1 MIENNMTVKVTN
13 RDNGSVGYSVPDLGV
28 HRTFQPKESKEIS
41 AEELR
46 KLSYL
51 PGGDVIIKDYLII
64 HNEELLKEL
73 LGEVEPEY
81 YYSEDEVKTLLLSGS
96 LEQLQDCL
104 DFAPNGVIDLIKSL
118 AVNLKIDNVSKRKA
132 IQDKT
137 GFNVTRAIEIN
148 EETAKCIG
156 LKRPSVIKTTK
167 IYTGSRQKLGCKIG
181 DLTNELRKEFM
192 CKYKE
197 YQENIMNKW
206 N

>member
-1 MIENNMTVKVTN
+1 MIENNMTIKVTN

-104 DFAPNGVIDLIKSL
+104 DFAPTGVQDLIKKYAVSL
-118 AVNLKIDNVSKRKA
+118 PLTDLNKRRALKE
-132 IQDKT
+132 KT
-137 GFNVTRAIEIN
+137 GFDVDKAIEL
-148 EETAKCIG
+148 EAADKAPEKPTEAKVTTSAAPGHRRTTANYKPVE
-156 LKRPSVIKTTK
+156 KAPAAAPAVEKVIEKA
-167 IYTGSRQKLGCKIG
+167 
-181 DLTNELRKEFM
+181 
-192 CKYKE
+192 
-197 YQENIMNKW
+197 
-206 N
+206 

>member
-1 MIENNMTVKVTN
+1 MVENNMTVKVTN
-13 RDNGSVGYSVPDLGV
+13 RDNGSVGYTVPDLGV
-28 HRTFQPKESKEIS
+28 HRTFQPRESKEIS

-51 PGGDVIIKDYLII
+51 PGGDVIIKEYLII

-81 YYSEDEVKTLLLSGS
+81 YYSEDEVKALLLSGS

-118 AVNLKIDNVSKRKA
+118 AVSLKIDNVSKRKA

-148 EETAKCIG
+148 EETDEETTSKESTQGRRAAPITAKSEEAQQRRSA
-156 LKRPSVIKTTK
+156 LPKYNVVS
-167 IYTGSRQKLGCKIG
+167 QK
-181 DLTNELRKEFM
+181 
-192 CKYKE
+192 
-197 YQENIMNKW
+197 
-206 N
+206 

>member
-1 MIENNMTVKVTN
+1 MIENSMTIKVTN

-118 AVNLKIDNVSKRKA
+118 AVSLKIDNVSKRKA

-148 EETAKCIG
+148 EETDEETTSKESAQGRRAAPITAKSEEAQQRRSAPP
-156 LKRPSVIKTTK
+156 KYNVVS
-167 IYTGSRQKLGCKIG
+167 QK
-181 DLTNELRKEFM
+181 
-192 CKYKE
+192 
-197 YQENIMNKW
+197 
-206 N
+206 

>member
-1 MIENNMTVKVTN
+1 MIENSMTIKVTN
-13 RDNGSVGYSVPDLGV
+13 RDNGSIGYSVPDLGV

-41 AEELR
+41 AAALR

-104 DFAPNGVIDLIKSL
+104 DVAPNGVIDLIKSL
-118 AVNLKIDNVSKRKA
+118 AVSLKIDNVSKRKA
-132 IQDKT
+132 IQEKT

-148 EETAKCIG
+148 EETEEEEEETSKENNQGRRAAPI
-156 LKRPSVIKTTK
+156 STK
-167 IYTGSRQKLGCKIG
+167 
-181 DLTNELRKEFM
+181 KEEAPQRRSAPP
-192 CKYKE
+192 KY
-197 YQENIMNKW
+197 NVVS
-206 N
+206 

>member
-1 MIENNMTVKVTN
+1 MVENNMTVKVTN
-13 RDNGSVGYSVPDLGV
+13 RDNGSVGYTIPDLNL
-28 HRTFQPKESKEIS
+28 HRTFQPKESKEIT

-51 PGGDVIIKDYLII
+51 PGGDVIIRDYLII
-64 HNEELLKEL
+64 HNNPELLKEL

-81 YYSEDEVKTLLLSGS
+81 YYSEEEVKTLLLSGS

-118 AVNLKIDNVSKRKA
+118 AVSLKIDNVSKRKA

-148 EETAKCIG
+148 EETDEETASKEGTQGRRAAPITAKNEEAQQRRSAPP
-156 LKRPSVIKTTK
+156 KYNVVS
-167 IYTGSRQKLGCKIG
+167 QK
-181 DLTNELRKEFM
+181 
-192 CKYKE
+192 
-197 YQENIMNKW
+197 
-206 N
+206 

>member
-1 MIENNMTVKVTN
+1 MVENNMTVKVTN

-28 HRTFQPKESKEIS
+28 HRTFQPRESKEIS

-51 PGGDVIIKDYLII
+51 PGGDVIIKEYLII

-96 LEQLQDCL
+96 LAQLQDCL
-104 DFAPNGVIDLIKSL
+104 DFAPDGVIDLIKSL
-118 AVNLKIDNVSKRKA
+118 AVSLKIDNVSKRKA

-137 GFNVTRAIEIN
+137 GFNITRAIEIN
-148 EETAKCIG
+148 EETEEGDASKEGAQGRRAAPIAANNEETQQRRSAPP
-156 LKRPSVIKTTK
+156 KYNVVS
-167 IYTGSRQKLGCKIG
+167 QK
-181 DLTNELRKEFM
+181 
-192 CKYKE
+192 
-197 YQENIMNKW
+197 
-206 N
+206 

>member
-1 MIENNMTVKVTN
+1 MVENNMTVKVTN

-28 HRTFQPKESKEIS
+28 HRTFQPRESKEIS

-51 PGGDVIIKDYLII
+51 PGGDVIIKEYLII

-81 YYSEDEVKTLLLSGS
+81 YYSEDEVKALLLSGS

-118 AVNLKIDNVSKRKA
+118 AVSLKIDNVSKRKA

-148 EETAKCIG
+148 EETDEETTSKEGVQGRRAAPITAKSEEAQQRRSAPP
-156 LKRPSVIKTTK
+156 KYNVVS
-167 IYTGSRQKLGCKIG
+167 QK
-181 DLTNELRKEFM
+181 
-192 CKYKE
+192 
-197 YQENIMNKW
+197 
-206 N
+206 

>member
-1 MIENNMTVKVTN
+1 MVENNMTVKVTN

-28 HRTFQPKESKEIS
+28 HRTFQPRESKEIS

-51 PGGDVIIKDYLII
+51 PGGDVIIKEYLII

-96 LEQLQDCL
+96 LAQLQDCL
-104 DFAPNGVIDLIKSL
+104 DFAPDGVIDLIKSL
-118 AVNLKIDNVSKRKA
+118 AVSLKIDNVSKRKA

-148 EETAKCIG
+148 EETDEE
-156 LKRPSVIKTTK
+156 TTSK
-167 IYTGSRQKLGCKIG
+167 EGAQGRRAAPIAANNEETQQRRSTPPKYNVVSQK
-181 DLTNELRKEFM
+181 
-192 CKYKE
+192 
-197 YQENIMNKW
+197 
-206 N
+206 

>member
-1 MIENNMTVKVTN
+1 MVENNMTVKVTN

-28 HRTFQPKESKEIS
+28 HRTFQPRESKEIS

-51 PGGDVIIKDYLII
+51 PGGDVIIKEYLII

-81 YYSEDEVKTLLLSGS
+81 YYSEDEVKALLLSGS

-104 DFAPNGVIDLIKSL
+104 DFAPSGVIDLIKSL
-118 AVNLKIDNVSKRKA
+118 AVSLKIDNVSKRKA

-148 EETAKCIG
+148 EETDEETASKEGAQGRRAAPIAAKSEETQQRRSTPP
-156 LKRPSVIKTTK
+156 KYNVVS
-167 IYTGSRQKLGCKIG
+167 QK
-181 DLTNELRKEFM
+181 
-192 CKYKE
+192 
-197 YQENIMNKW
+197 
-206 N
+206 

>member
-1 MIENNMTVKVTN
+1 MVENNMTVKVTN

-28 HRTFQPKESKEIS
+28 HRTFQPRESKEIS

-51 PGGDVIIKDYLII
+51 PGGDVIIKEYLII

-81 YYSEDEVKTLLLSGS
+81 YYSEDEVKALLLSGS

-118 AVNLKIDNVSKRKA
+118 AVSLKIDNVSKRKA

-148 EETAKCIG
+148 EETDEETTSKESAQGRRAAPITAKSEEAQQRRSAPP
-156 LKRPSVIKTTK
+156 KYNVVS
-167 IYTGSRQKLGCKIG
+167 QK
-181 DLTNELRKEFM
+181 
-192 CKYKE
+192 
-197 YQENIMNKW
+197 
-206 N
+206 

>member
-1 MIENNMTVKVTN
+1 MVENNMTVKVTN

-28 HRTFQPKESKEIS
+28 HRTFQPRESKEIS

-51 PGGDVIIKDYLII
+51 PGGDVIIKEYLII

-81 YYSEDEVKTLLLSGS
+81 YYSEDEVKALLLSGS

-118 AVNLKIDNVSKRKA
+118 AVSLKIDNVSKRKA

-148 EETAKCIG
+148 EETDEETTSKEGAQGRRAAPI
-156 LKRPSVIKTTK
+156 TTK
-167 IYTGSRQKLGCKIG
+167 SEEVQQRRSAPPKYNVVSQK
-181 DLTNELRKEFM
+181 
-192 CKYKE
+192 
-197 YQENIMNKW
+197 
-206 N
+206 

>member
-1 MIENNMTVKVTN
+1 MIENSMTIKVTN

-118 AVNLKIDNVSKRKA
+118 AVSLKIDNVSKRKA
-132 IQDKT
+132 IQEKT

-148 EETAKCIG
+148 EETEEEEEETSKENNQGRRAAPI
-156 LKRPSVIKTTK
+156 STK
-167 IYTGSRQKLGCKIG
+167 
-181 DLTNELRKEFM
+181 KEDAPQRRSAPP
-192 CKYKE
+192 KY
-197 YQENIMNKW
+197 NVVS
-206 N
+206 

>member
-1 MIENNMTVKVTN
+1 MVENNMTIKVTN

-51 PGGDVIIKDYLII
+51 PGGDVIIRDYLII

-81 YYSEDEVKTLLLSGS
+81 YYSEDEVKALLLSGS

-104 DFAPNGVIDLIKSL
+104 DFAPSGVIDLIKSL
-118 AVNLKIDNVSKRKA
+118 AVSLKIDNVSKRKA

-148 EETAKCIG
+148 EETDEETASKESTQGRRAAPITAKSEEAQQRRSAPP
-156 LKRPSVIKTTK
+156 KYNVVS
-167 IYTGSRQKLGCKIG
+167 QK
-181 DLTNELRKEFM
+181 
-192 CKYKE
+192 
-197 YQENIMNKW
+197 
-206 N
+206 

>member
-1 MIENNMTVKVTN
+1 MIENSMTIKVTN

-118 AVNLKIDNVSKRKA
+118 AVSLKIDNVSKRKA
-132 IQDKT
+132 IQEKT

-148 EETAKCIG
+148 EETEEEEETSKENNQGRRAAPI
-156 LKRPSVIKTTK
+156 STK
-167 IYTGSRQKLGCKIG
+167 
-181 DLTNELRKEFM
+181 KEEAPQRRSAPP
-192 CKYKE
+192 KYNVVS
-197 YQENIMNKW
+197 QQ
-206 N
+206 

>member
-1 MIENNMTVKVTN
+1 MIENSMTIKVTN
-13 RDNGSVGYSVPDLGV
+13 RDNGSIGYSVPDLGV

-118 AVNLKIDNVSKRKA
+118 AVSLKIDNVSKRKA
-132 IQDKT
+132 IQEKT

-148 EETAKCIG
+148 EETEEEEETSKENNQGRRAAPI
-156 LKRPSVIKTTK
+156 STK
-167 IYTGSRQKLGCKIG
+167 
-181 DLTNELRKEFM
+181 KEEAPQRRSAPP
-192 CKYKE
+192 KY
-197 YQENIMNKW
+197 NVVS
-206 N
+206 

>member
-1 MIENNMTVKVTN
+1 MVENNMTVKVTN

-28 HRTFQPKESKEIS
+28 HRTFQPRESKEIS

-51 PGGDVIIKDYLII
+51 PGGDVIIKEYLII

-81 YYSEDEVKTLLLSGS
+81 YYSEDEVKALLLSGS

-104 DFAPNGVIDLIKSL
+104 DFAPSGVIDLIKSL
-118 AVNLKIDNVSKRKA
+118 AVSLKIDNVSKRKA

-148 EETAKCIG
+148 EETDEETASKEGTQGRRAAPITAKSEEAQQRRSAPP
-156 LKRPSVIKTTK
+156 KYNVVS
-167 IYTGSRQKLGCKIG
+167 QK
-181 DLTNELRKEFM
+181 
-192 CKYKE
+192 
-197 YQENIMNKW
+197 
-206 N
+206 

>member
-13 RDNGSVGYSVPDLGV
+13 RDNGSFCFLVPDLGV
-28 HRTFQPKESKEIS
+28 HRTFQQKESKEIS

-51 PGGDVIIKDYLII
+51 PGGDVSIKDYLII

-118 AVNLKIDNVSKRKA
+118 AVSLKIDNVSKRKA
-132 IQDKT
+132 IQEKT

-148 EETAKCIG
+148 EETEEEETSKENNQGRRAAPI
-156 LKRPSVIKTTK
+156 STK
-167 IYTGSRQKLGCKIG
+167 
-181 DLTNELRKEFM
+181 KEEAPQRRSAPP
-192 CKYKE
+192 KY
-197 YQENIMNKW
+197 NVVS
-206 N
+206 

>member
-1 MIENNMTVKVTN
+1 MVENNMTVKVTN
-13 RDNGSVGYSVPDLGV
+13 RDNGSVGYTIPDLNI

-51 PGGDVIIKDYLII
+51 PGGDVIIRDYLII
-64 HNEELLKEL
+64 HNNPELLKEL

-81 YYSEDEVKTLLLSGS
+81 YYSEEEVKALLLTGS

-118 AVNLKIDNVSKRKA
+118 AVSLKIDNVSKRKA

-148 EETAKCIG
+148 EETDEETASKEGTQGRRAAPITAKSEEAQQRRSAPP
-156 LKRPSVIKTTK
+156 KYNVVS
-167 IYTGSRQKLGCKIG
+167 QK
-181 DLTNELRKEFM
+181 
-192 CKYKE
+192 
-197 YQENIMNKW
+197 
-206 N
+206 

>member
-1 MIENNMTVKVTN
+1 MIENSMTIKVTN

-118 AVNLKIDNVSKRKA
+118 AVSLKIDNVSKRKA
-132 IQDKT
+132 IQEKT

-148 EETAKCIG
+148 EETEEEEEETSKENNQGRRAAPI
-156 LKRPSVIKTTK
+156 STK
-167 IYTGSRQKLGCKIG
+167 
-181 DLTNELRKEFM
+181 KEEAPQRRSAPP
-192 CKYKE
+192 KY
-197 YQENIMNKW
+197 NVVS
-206 N
+206 

>member
-1 MIENNMTVKVTN
+1 MVENNMTVKVTN
-13 RDNGSVGYSVPDLGV
+13 RDNGSVGYTVPDLNI

-51 PGGDVIIKDYLII
+51 PGGDVIIRDYLII
-64 HNEELLKEL
+64 HNNPELLKEL

-81 YYSEDEVKTLLLSGS
+81 YYSEEEVKALLLTGS

-118 AVNLKIDNVSKRKA
+118 AVSLKIDNVSKRKA

-148 EETAKCIG
+148 EETDEEATSKESIQG
-156 LKRPSVIKTTK
+156 RRAAPITTK
-167 IYTGSRQKLGCKIG
+167 SEEVQQRRSTPPKYNVVSQK
-181 DLTNELRKEFM
+181 
-192 CKYKE
+192 
-197 YQENIMNKW
+197 
-206 N
+206 

>member
-1 MIENNMTVKVTN
+1 MVENNMTVKVTN
-13 RDNGSVGYSVPDLGV
+13 RDNGSVGYTVPDLGV
-28 HRTFQPKESKEIS
+28 HRTFQPRESKEIS

-51 PGGDVIIKDYLII
+51 PGGDVIIKEYLII

-81 YYSEDEVKTLLLSGS
+81 YYSEDEVKALLLSGS

-118 AVNLKIDNVSKRKA
+118 AVSLKIDNVSKRKA

-148 EETAKCIG
+148 EETDEE
-156 LKRPSVIKTTK
+156 TTSK
-167 IYTGSRQKLGCKIG
+167 EGTHGRRAAPITANNEETQQRRSAPPKYNVVSQK
-181 DLTNELRKEFM
+181 
-192 CKYKE
+192 
-197 YQENIMNKW
+197 
-206 N
+206 

>member
-1 MIENNMTVKVTN
+1 MVENNMTIKVTN

-118 AVNLKIDNVSKRKA
+118 AVSLKIDNVSKRKA
-132 IQDKT
+132 IQEKT

-148 EETAKCIG
+148 EETEEEETSKENNQGRRAAPI
-156 LKRPSVIKTTK
+156 STK
-167 IYTGSRQKLGCKIG
+167 
-181 DLTNELRKEFM
+181 KEDAPQRRSAPP
-192 CKYKE
+192 KYNVVS
-197 YQENIMNKW
+197 QQ
-206 N
+206 

>member
-1 MIENNMTVKVTN
+1 MVENNMIVKVTN
-13 RDNGSVGYSVPDLGV
+13 RDNGSVGYTVPDLNI

-51 PGGDVIIKDYLII
+51 PGGDVIIKEYLII

-81 YYSEDEVKTLLLSGS
+81 YYSEEEVKALLLTGS

-118 AVNLKIDNVSKRKA
+118 AVSLKIDNVSKRKA

-148 EETAKCIG
+148 EETDEETTSKEGVQGRRAAPIIAKSEEAQQRRSAPP
-156 LKRPSVIKTTK
+156 KYNVVS
-167 IYTGSRQKLGCKIG
+167 QK
-181 DLTNELRKEFM
+181 
-192 CKYKE
+192 
-197 YQENIMNKW
+197 
-206 N
+206 

>member
-1 MIENNMTVKVTN
+1 MVENNMTVKVTN

-28 HRTFQPKESKEIS
+28 HRTFQPRESKEIS

-51 PGGDVIIKDYLII
+51 PGGDVIIKEYLII

-81 YYSEDEVKTLLLSGS
+81 YYSEDEVKALLLSGS
-96 LEQLQDCL
+96 LEQLQYCL

-118 AVNLKIDNVSKRKA
+118 AVSLKIDNVSKRKA

-148 EETAKCIG
+148 EETDEETASKESTQGRRAAPITAKSEEAQQRRSAPP
-156 LKRPSVIKTTK
+156 KYNVVS
-167 IYTGSRQKLGCKIG
+167 QK
-181 DLTNELRKEFM
+181 
-192 CKYKE
+192 
-197 YQENIMNKW
+197 
-206 N
+206 

>member
-1 MIENNMTVKVTN
+1 MIVNNMTIKVTN

-118 AVNLKIDNVSKRKA
+118 AVSLKIDNVSKRKA
-132 IQDKT
+132 IQEKT

-148 EETAKCIG
+148 EETEEEEETSKENNQGRRATPI
-156 LKRPSVIKTTK
+156 STK
-167 IYTGSRQKLGCKIG
+167 
-181 DLTNELRKEFM
+181 KEDAPQRRSAPP
-192 CKYKE
+192 KY
-197 YQENIMNKW
+197 NVVS
-206 N
+206 

>member
-1 MIENNMTVKVTN
+1 MVENNMTVKVTN
-13 RDNGSVGYSVPDLGV
+13 RDNGSVGYTIPDLNL
-28 HRTFQPKESKEIS
+28 HRTFQPKESKEIT

-51 PGGDVIIKDYLII
+51 PGGDVIIRDYLII
-64 HNEELLKEL
+64 HNSPELLKEL

-81 YYSEDEVKTLLLSGS
+81 YYSEEDVKTLLLSGS

-118 AVNLKIDNVSKRKA
+118 AVSLKIDNLSKRKA

-148 EETAKCIG
+148 EETDEETASKESTQGRRAAPITAKSEETQQRRSAPP
-156 LKRPSVIKTTK
+156 KYNVVS
-167 IYTGSRQKLGCKIG
+167 QK
-181 DLTNELRKEFM
+181 
-192 CKYKE
+192 
-197 YQENIMNKW
+197 
-206 N
+206 

>member
-1 MIENNMTVKVTN
+1 MVENNMTVKVTN
-13 RDNGSVGYSVPDLGV
+13 RDNGSVGYSVPNLGV
-28 HRTFQPKESKEIS
+28 HRTFQPRESKEIS

-51 PGGDVIIKDYLII
+51 PGGDVIIKEYLII

-81 YYSEDEVKTLLLSGS
+81 YYSEDEVKALLLSGS

-118 AVNLKIDNVSKRKA
+118 AVSLKIDNVSKRKA
-132 IQDKT
+132 IQEKT

-148 EETAKCIG
+148 EETDEETASKEGTQGRRAAPITAKNEEVQQRRSAPP
-156 LKRPSVIKTTK
+156 KYNVVS
-167 IYTGSRQKLGCKIG
+167 QK
-181 DLTNELRKEFM
+181 
-192 CKYKE
+192 
-197 YQENIMNKW
+197 
-206 N
+206 

>member
-81 YYSEDEVKTLLLSGS
+81 YYSEDEVKALLLSGS

-118 AVNLKIDNVSKRKA
+118 AVSLKIDNVSKRKA

-148 EETAKCIG
+148 EETDEETASKESTQGRRAAPITAKSEETQQRRSAPP
-156 LKRPSVIKTTK
+156 KYNVVS
-167 IYTGSRQKLGCKIG
+167 QK
-181 DLTNELRKEFM
+181 
-192 CKYKE
+192 
-197 YQENIMNKW
+197 
-206 N
+206 

>member
-1 MIENNMTVKVTN
+1 MIENNMTIKVTN

-118 AVNLKIDNVSKRKA
+118 AVSLKIDNVSKRKA
-132 IQDKT
+132 IQEKT

-148 EETAKCIG
+148 EETEEEEEETSKENNQGRRAAPI
-156 LKRPSVIKTTK
+156 STK
-167 IYTGSRQKLGCKIG
+167 
-181 DLTNELRKEFM
+181 KEEAPQRRSAPP
-192 CKYKE
+192 KY
-197 YQENIMNKW
+197 NVVS
-206 N
+206 

>member
-1 MIENNMTVKVTN
+1 MVENNMTVKVTN

-28 HRTFQPKESKEIS
+28 HRTFQPRESKEIS

-51 PGGDVIIKDYLII
+51 PGGDVIIRDYLII
-64 HNEELLKEL
+64 HNNPELLKEL

-81 YYSEDEVKTLLLSGS
+81 YYSEEEVKALLLTGS

-118 AVNLKIDNVSKRKA
+118 AVSLKIDNVSKRKA

-148 EETAKCIG
+148 EETDEETASKESAQGRRAAPITAKSEEAQQRRSAPP
-156 LKRPSVIKTTK
+156 KYNVVS
-167 IYTGSRQKLGCKIG
+167 QK
-181 DLTNELRKEFM
+181 
-192 CKYKE
+192 
-197 YQENIMNKW
+197 
-206 N
+206 

>member
-1 MIENNMTVKVTN
+1 MVENNMTVKVTN

-51 PGGDVIIKDYLII
+51 PGGDVIIKEYLII

-96 LEQLQDCL
+96 LAQLQDCL
-104 DFAPNGVIDLIKSL
+104 DFAPDGVIDLIKSL
-118 AVNLKIDNVSKRKA
+118 AVSLKIDNVSKRKA

-148 EETAKCIG
+148 EETEEGDASNEGAQGRRAAPITANNEETQQRRSAPPKYNVV
-156 LKRPSVIKTTK
+156 S
-167 IYTGSRQKLGCKIG
+167 QK
-181 DLTNELRKEFM
+181 
-192 CKYKE
+192 
-197 YQENIMNKW
+197 
-206 N
+206 

>member
-1 MIENNMTVKVTN
+1 MVENNMTVKVTN

-28 HRTFQPKESKEIS
+28 HRTFQPRESKEIS

-51 PGGDVIIKDYLII
+51 PGGDVIIKEYLII

-81 YYSEDEVKTLLLSGS
+81 YYSEDEVKALLLSGS

-118 AVNLKIDNVSKRKA
+118 AVSLKIDNVSKRKA

-148 EETAKCIG
+148 EETDEETASKESTQGRRAAPITAKSEEAQQRRSAPP
-156 LKRPSVIKTTK
+156 KYNVVS
-167 IYTGSRQKLGCKIG
+167 QK
-181 DLTNELRKEFM
+181 
-192 CKYKE
+192 
-197 YQENIMNKW
+197 
-206 N
+206 